1 MDYSIYDY
9 NSDEKLLQEQE
20 IEEINNVKMSLLN
33 TLVTKLNN
41 AGIYFNSTSRIKS
54 ESSLL
59 HKLETQILPG
69 IISGFALAVT
79 LSLDD
84 YFIATYTKP
93 ATFDTISTYVV
104 NATKGSQTEVKTAL
118 WALSTV
124 IFALVVIIV
133 VAMNVAGR
141 KKEVER

>member
-59 HKLETQILPG
+59 HKLETGKYSMQEG
-69 IISGFALAVT
+69 SGYHRYTNQPV
-79 LSLDD
+79 LSGGHG
-84 YFIATYTKP
+84 Y
-93 ATFDTISTYVV
+93 
-104 NATKGSQTEVKTAL
+104 
-118 WALSTV
+118 
-124 IFALVVIIV
+124 
-133 VAMNVAGR
+133 M
-141 KKEVER
+141 

>member
-59 HKLETQILPG
+59 HKLETGKYSMQEG
-69 IISGFALAVT
+69 
-79 LSLDD
+79 
-84 YFIATYTKP
+84 
-93 ATFDTISTYVV
+93 
-104 NATKGSQTEVKTAL
+104 
-118 WALSTV
+118 
-124 IFALVVIIV
+124 
-133 VAMNVAGR
+133 GR
-141 KKEVER
+141 KIQDIIGIRINLFYLETVRSACLASDHAAQALIGVSRVNQYHCLLYTSRCVSETV

>member
-54 ESSLL
+54 EMCIRDRVNTPCR
-59 HKLETQILPG
+59 KVEERFR
-69 IISGFALAVT
+69 IS
-79 LSLDD
+79 
-84 YFIATYTKP
+84 
-93 ATFDTISTYVV
+93 
-104 NATKGSQTEVKTAL
+104 
-118 WALSTV
+118 
-124 IFALVVIIV
+124 
-133 VAMNVAGR
+133 
-141 KKEVER
+141 